1 MRSINYG
8 PLQFGEN
15 STRTF
20 EIRNE
25 GLFDFKYN
33 ICDFNNEE
41 EKQKIREERQKEME
55 ARLAGEQEEVKEDP
69 KAKGGAKKAPE
80 PKKPPA
86 KGGKAVEV
94 IPDGT
99 VLQVSQYS
107 ISPAVGS
114 IAPGSVALITVV
126 FNAQGAKFYES
137 NLCIDIAG
145 RDMTQPAEGM

>member
-55 ARLAGEQEEVKEDP
+55 ARLAGE
-69 KAKGGAKKAPE
+69 
-80 PKKPPA
+80 
-86 KGGKAVEV
+86 
-94 IPDGT
+94 
-99 VLQVSQYS
+99 
-107 ISPAVGS
+107 
-114 IAPGSVALITVV
+114 
-126 FNAQGAKFYES
+126 
-137 NLCIDIAG
+137 
-145 RDMTQPAEGM
+145 